1 MRTVSWRRWPPP
13 HGLDYQS
20 LLYLLPTQ
28 PEFKGNPR
36 TQIMHTKYF
45 VPHSVLSTEA
55 PKGSQYPFPV
65 HRTQPAKT
73 QKGFVLGCEMVKGTP
88 KSL

>member
-1 MRTVSWRRWPPP
+1 
-13 HGLDYQS
+13 
-20 LLYLLPTQ
+20 
-28 PEFKGNPR
+28 
-36 TQIMHTKYF
+36 MHTKYF

-73 QKGFVLGCEMVKGTP
+73 QKGFVLGYKMVKGTP